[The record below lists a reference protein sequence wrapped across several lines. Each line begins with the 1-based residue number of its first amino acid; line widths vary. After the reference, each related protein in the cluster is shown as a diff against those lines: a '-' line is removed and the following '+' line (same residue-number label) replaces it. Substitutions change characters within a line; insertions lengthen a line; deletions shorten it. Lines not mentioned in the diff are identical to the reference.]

1 MTRARILADYVSS
14 GDELALKAPLASPAF
29 TGSPSIT
36 LGSDATGDVYYRA
49 AGGALTRLATGADGT
64 VLTSTGAAA
73 VPAFEAVP
81 VSDIVSTATG
91 GTTIYTEGDYKVHV
105 YKTSSTFATGT
116 LGGTVQYLIVA
127 GGGGSGGWQATGV
140 GPNGAGGA
148 GGVVAG
154 STSFSASLT
163 YTIVVGNGGVAVTTD
178 IPGNNGG
185 MSQVTATNMFIRAI
199 GGGGGGDTG
208 TNGKEGGCGGGG
220 GENALPAEIT
230 MPTQGFNGGTTS
242 TNACSGGGGGAG
254 AVGVDATSTVAGN
267 GGIGYLTTIIAHA
280 NATTE
285 GVGHVDSSNVYFS
298 GGGGGGKRY
307 AGTAGTGGLGGGG
320 NGSVDGDGNAGTNH
334 TGGGASAGGGNATT
348 NAKAGGHGC
357 VILRYKFQ

>member
-1 MTRARILADYVSS
+1 LTRARENAD
-14 GDELALKAPLASPAF
+14 GARLDAPLASPTF

-64 VLTSTGAAA
+64 VLTSTGAGA

-127 GGGGSGGWQATGV
+127 GGGGSGGWQGTGV

-154 STSFSASLT
+154 STSFSASTT
-163 YTIVVGNGGVAVTTD
+163 YTVTVGNGGAAVTTD

-185 MSQVTATNMFIRAI
+185 MSQVTATDMFIRAI
-199 GGGGGGDTG
+199 GGGGGGDTS
-208 TNGKEGGCGGGG
+208 TNGLDGGCGGSG
-220 GENALPAEIT
+220 GENALPF
-230 MPTQGFNGGTTS
+230 PTISSQGFKGGTTS

-285 GVGHVDSSNVYFS
+285 GVGQVDSSNVYFS